1 MPGVSERRFAEHKVR
16 NFLHSLILVASM
28 VVLLCFVGYLV
39 AGWTGL
45 VMLGAFWFTTFLV
58 SSRLSPYLL
67 LRLYRARPL
76 TPHEAPALTEIVAEL
91 SRRAGLPCVPTL
103 YYVPSRIV
111 NAFSVGT
118 CDSAAIG
125 VTDGLLRNLNLRE
138 LAGVLAHEVSHIAK
152 NDVWVMGLADLVT
165 RMTHFFSWI
174 GQLLLFINLPLLLLS
189 DYNFPWLLVFI
200 LIFAPTLS
208 ALLQLALSRT
218 REFEA
223 DLDAA
228 RLTGDPRGLASALRK
243 LEALSGNF
251 LERIFLPGRRQPEP
265 SLFRTHPPTE
275 ERIKRLLEL
284 EEPAGEPLPTALA
297 DEGSFLPSVHA
308 HRELR
313 LPSWHVTGLW
323 Y

>member
-1 MPGVSERRFAEHKVR
+1 MTRVSERRFAESKLR
-16 NFLHSLILVASM
+16 NILHSLILVTAM
-28 VVLLCFVGYLV
+28 VLLLCFVGYLV

-45 VMLGAFWFTTFLV
+45 IVLGVFWFTTFIA
-58 SSRLSPYLL
+58 SSRISPYLL

-76 TPHEAPALTEIVAEL
+76 APEEAPALTEIVVEL
-91 SRRAGLPCVPTL
+91 SRRAGLACVPTL
-103 YYVPSRIV
+103 FYVPSRIV

-174 GQLLLFINLPLLLLS
+174 GQLLLFINLPLLVVS
-189 DYNFPWLLVFI
+189 EYNFPWLLVFL

-228 RLTGDPRGLASALRK
+228 RLTGDPRGLASALQK
-243 LEALSGNF
+243 LEVLSGNF

-275 ERIKRLLEL
+275 ERVKRLLEL
-284 EEPAGEPLPTALA
+284 EEPAAEPLPAALA
-297 DEGSFLPSVHA
+297 
-308 HRELR
+308 REELFGPRITTARDLR
-313 LPSWHVTGLW
+313 VPSWHVTGLW